1 MARTIFAACLCLLLV
16 PAALAAGP
24 DDAATPV
31 YKFINAFNTGDMN
44 TAFALC
50 SAGEVTIVD
59 EFPPFQWV
67 GSKAA
72 RHWAAD
78 YDRHAGAT
86 GVTEGR
92 VTYTKATRVEL
103 KGDLAYVII
112 PTVYLY
118 REHGTAMQEEGH
130 LTAVMHAEAGGWK
143 IRSWT
148 WSGVTPH
155 PAR

>member
-1 MARTIFAACLCLLLV
+1 MIFEVKEARVASTIFAACFCLLLV

-24 DDAATPV
+24 DDAAAPV

-50 SAGEVTIVD
+50 SAGEVAIVD
-59 EFPPFQWV
+59 EFPPFEWA

-72 RHWAAD
+72 QHWA
-78 YDRHAGAT
+78 
-86 GVTEGR
+86 
-92 VTYTKATRVEL
+92 
-103 KGDLAYVII
+103 
-112 PTVYLY
+112 
-118 REHGTAMQEEGH
+118 
-130 LTAVMHAEAGGWK
+130 AVMHAEAGGWK